1 MLPAR
6 RPPARR
12 SQARWRAQGVA
23 PGRFGKGNFQ
33 TGDRLGPASETQ
45 IGQAGAL
52 QASAWWG
59 RQCAAGLHRP
69 PCLAFS
75 QDVVPRRAGACSRR
89 CPADWMIQP
98 AGPRSRAAAT
108 MCAQQ
113 VALASVLLLALVAP
127 GGSNVD
133 MTLPAA
139 PHATIYFRGLNVP
152 PVGREERSAAHLIRR
167 AALGDLRPSDSAR
180 SIHALPQHLWR
191 ARLSFSAGPPLALL
205 GADRPA
211 ALAALAAAAERTVPP
226 PPHSRPHSPPRR
238 APRGAEAPTPPPPPF
253 VRSSPRHASAQRG
266 ASAAPR
272 SLGSAAPRSSRR
284 SRSARTSAS
293 RPRCR

>member
-1 MLPAR
+1 
-6 RPPARR
+6 
-12 SQARWRAQGVA
+12 
-23 PGRFGKGNFQ
+23 
-33 TGDRLGPASETQ
+33 
-45 IGQAGAL
+45 
-52 QASAWWG
+52 
-59 RQCAAGLHRP
+59 
-69 PCLAFS
+69 
-75 QDVVPRRAGACSRR
+75 
-89 CPADWMIQP
+89 
-98 AGPRSRAAAT
+98 

-226 PPHSRPHSPPRR
+226 PPHSAPHSLPSPYP
-238 APRGAEAPTPPPPPF
+238 APCDAPN
-253 VRSSPRHASAQRG
+253 
-266 ASAAPR
+266 
-272 SLGSAAPRSSRR
+272 
-284 SRSARTSAS
+284 
-293 RPRCR
+293 